1 MPGSSISVVVPVYR
15 SSQSLPELI
24 ERLIRVLDPMDRP
37 YELVL
42 VDDCSPDASW
52 AVLERQRDHHG
63 PRLKIASLTRN
74 QGQHNAVLCGFSIAT
89 GDVIVTMDDD
99 LQNPPEELPRLV
111 SAIDKGFDLSIASY
125 EAKQHT
131 RTRNTGGQLIDR
143 LIRRMFALPS
153 AFALTSFRAADGEL
167 VGKAQSMTGVYP
179 YVTCMLLANSA
190 RPTNVSVRHDPRPY
204 GTSSYTWNRSLSLAA
219 NLLFS
224 YSTVPVRGVAALGV
238 VGVLAAVTA
247 GLITLIISLTQ
258 STVPGWASTLLV
270 VTTSNAI
277 TLTCL
282 TILAVYVGRMSRS
295 LSGAQ
300 QKFTI
305 RELRD

>member
-1 MPGSSISVVVPVYR
+1 MPGSSISVVIPVYR
-15 SSQSLPELI
+15 SAESLPELI
-24 ERLIRVLDPMDRP
+24 ERLIGVLEPMDRP

-42 VDDCSPDASW
+42 VDDHSPDESW
-52 AVLERQRDHHG
+52 AVLERERERHG

-99 LQNPPEELPRLV
+99 LQNPPEELPRLI
-111 SAIDKGFDLSIASY
+111 SAIDDGFDLSIGSY
-125 EAKQHT
+125 EEKRHT
-131 RTRNTGGQLIDR
+131 RARNTGGQLIDR
-143 LIRRMFALPS
+143 LIRRMFDLPS
-153 AFALTSFRAADGEL
+153 DFALTSFRAADGEL
-167 VGKAQSMTGVYP
+167 VRKAQSMMGVYP
-179 YVTCMLLANSA
+179 YVTCMLLTHSA
-190 RPTNVSVRHDPRPY
+190 RPTNVAVRHDPRRY
-204 GTSSYTWNRSLSLAA
+204 GSSSYTWNRSLSLAA

-224 YSTVPVRGVAALGV
+224 YSTAPVRGVAVLGV
-238 VGVLAAVTA
+238 FGVLVALTA
-247 GLITLIISLTQ
+247 GLVTLIISLTS

-270 VTTSNAI
+270 VTSSNAI

-282 TILAVYVGRMSRS
+282 TILAVYVGRTNRS
-295 LSGAQ
+295 VSGAH

>member
-1 MPGSSISVVVPVYR
+1 MPESSISVVVPVYR

-24 ERLIRVLDPMDRP
+24 ERLIRVLESMDRP

-42 VDDCSPDASW
+42 VDDCSPDESW
-52 AVLERQRDHHG
+52 AVLERERDRHG

-111 SAIDKGFDLSIASY
+111 SAIDEGFDLSIASY

-131 RTRNTGGQLIDR
+131 RARNTSGQLIDR
-143 LIRRMFALPS
+143 LIRRMFDLPS
-153 AFALTSFRAADGEL
+153 DFALTSFRAAAGEL
-167 VGKAQSMTGVYP
+167 VGEAQSMMGVYP
-179 YVTCMLLANSA
+179 YVTCMLLTYSA
-190 RPTNVSVRHDPRPY
+190 RPTNVAVRHDPRRY
-204 GTSSYTWNRSLSLAA
+204 GSSSYTWNRSLSLAA

-224 YSTVPVRGVAALGV
+224 YSRAPVRAVAVLGMVGV
-238 VGVLAAVTA
+238 VAAVTA
-247 GLITLIISLTQ
+247 GLVTLIISLTA
-258 STVPGWASTLLV
+258 STVPGWASTLVV
-270 VTTSNAI
+270 VTASNAI

-282 TILAVYVGRMSRS
+282 TILAVYVGRMNRS

-305 RELRD
+305 RELR

>member
-15 SSQSLPELI
+15 SAEALPELI
-24 ERLIRVLDPMDRP
+24 ERLIHVLEPMARP

-42 VDDCSPDASW
+42 IDDCSPDESW
-52 AVLERQRDHHG
+52 AVLERERERHG

-111 SAIDKGFDLSIASY
+111 SAIDEGFDLSIASY
-125 EAKQHT
+125 ESKQHT

-143 LIRRMFALPS
+143 LIRRIFDLPS
-153 AFALTSFRAADGEL
+153 DFALTSFRAADGEL
-167 VGKAQSMTGVYP
+167 VAKAQSMMGVYP
-179 YVTCMLLANSA
+179 YVTCMLLTYSA
-190 RPTNVSVRHDPRPY
+190 RPTNVAVRHDARPY
-204 GTSSYTWNRSLSLAA
+204 GSSNYNWNRSLSLAA

-224 YSTVPVRGVAALGV
+224 YSTAPVRGVAVLGIVGV
-238 VGVLAAVTA
+238 VVAATA
-247 GLITLIISLTQ
+247 GLITLIISLT
-258 STVPGWASTLLV
+258 SDTVPGWASTLLV
-270 VTTSNAI
+270 VTSSNAI

-282 TILAVYVGRMSRS
+282 TILAVYVGRTYRS